1 MNRGK
6 KQWVLWNGKRY
17 MLIVS
22 VMRRHGPRTTGLSVK
37 RLNSMMPSV
46 SASTVV
52 MISDVT
58 KTTGSFSEK
67 RVDTW
72 ALEF

>member
-1 MNRGK
+1 
-6 KQWVLWNGKRY
+6 

-37 RLNSMMPSV
+37 RLTSMMPSV
-46 SASTVV
+46 SVTTVV

-58 KTTGSFSEK
+58 ETTGSFSEK

-72 ALEF
+72 TLEF